1 MASLKDGQKKIIA
14 RNKRAKHDY
23 AIGDSF
29 EAGIVLQGTEVKSLR
44 DGKATIAEAYVQIT
58 DFEAFLHGCHIP
70 EYLYGNRNN
79 HEPRRTRKLLLKRRE
94 INKIKIQLEQKG
106 YTAVPLELYF
116 RDGYAKLS
124 FGLGKGKKLHDKRQ
138 SEKAKT
144 AKRELRDQY

>member
-1 MASLKDGQKKIIA
+1 M
-14 RNKRAKHDY
+14 
-23 AIGDSF
+23 
-29 EAGIVLQGTEVKSLR
+29 
-44 DGKATIAEAYVQIT
+44 
-58 DFEAFLHGCHIP
+58 
-70 EYLYGNRNN
+70 
-79 HEPRRTRKLLLKRRE
+79 
-94 INKIKIQLEQKG
+94 EQKG

>member
-1 MASLKDGQKKIIA
+1 MASFKDGQKKIIA

-79 HEPRRTRKLLLKRRE
+79 HEPRRTRKLLLNRRE

-106 YTAVPLELYF
+106 LHGGPARALFSRWLREVVF
-116 RDGYAKLS
+116 RI
-124 FGLGKGKKLHDKRQ
+124 RQ
-138 SEKAKT
+138 GQEAPRQAPIGESQD
-144 AKRELRDQY
+144 R